1 MALLEMVEKFY
12 LLQNM
17 MMEMKVKRETSK
29 TSYDSGSYDFCSLYL
44 YLHKKKLTS
53 DLNFEQ

>member
-44 YLHKKKLTS
+44 YLHKK
-53 DLNFEQ
+53 N